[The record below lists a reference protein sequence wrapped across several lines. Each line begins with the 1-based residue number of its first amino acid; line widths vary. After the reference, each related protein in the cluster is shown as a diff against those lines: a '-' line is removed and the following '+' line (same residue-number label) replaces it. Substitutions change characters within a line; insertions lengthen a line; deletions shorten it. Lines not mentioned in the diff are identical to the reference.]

1 MAMNAARRRY
11 LARFTPMM
19 VAYVASV
26 MGVTWVFN
34 NQPPEGVLKYALAIL
49 PALPILGVIAIMGR
63 YLVEETDEFVRM
75 RHAMVL
81 LVSIGLTLS
90 FCAAWG
96 FLEIYAG
103 VPAIGLFNVVWGFF
117 GAQLISSPI
126 VNWWY
131 R

>member
-11 LARFTPMM
+11 VTRFVPTML
-19 VAYVASV
+19 AYVASV
-26 MGVTWVFN
+26 LLVTWVFN
-34 NQPPEGVLKYALAIL
+34 NSPPEGLLKYALATL

-81 LVSIGLTLS
+81 LISIGLTLS

-103 VPAIGLFNVVWGFF
+103 APKIGLFNIVWGFF
-117 GAQLISSPI
+117 GAQLVSGPI
-126 VNWWY
+126 VSRWY

>member
-11 LARFTPMM
+11 LARFFPTMA
-19 VAYVASV
+19 AYVVGVLA
-26 MGVTWVFN
+26 VTWIFN
-34 NQPPEGVLKYALAIL
+34 NQPPEGPLKYALAIL
-49 PALPILGVIAIMGR
+49 PALPILVLIAIMGR

-75 RHAMVL
+75 RHAMQL
-81 LVSIGLTLS
+81 LIAIGLTLS

-117 GAQLISSPI
+117 GAQIIAGPI
-126 VNWWY
+126 VSFWY